1 MDKRIYMS
9 LAFVVGI
16 ISVVGAATVVQ
27 AQSAECGI
35 SAERR
40 ADITKW
46 VGLYDKSE
54 LAYNDLW
61 KAIARAGSAPAG
73 YISPNVSP
81 GINQG
86 AGVTDSLDGKTILR
100 ADLYYAHD
108 EAAKARQACRNGD
121 CDVYTLPSTHSGA
134 QTALTKYI
142 NAIEAMPKFA
152 GPAGM
157 MSPGS
162 AQRMMSMH
170 DARALSEELTKTYYC
185 SEDSDRPGT
194 SGATAVSPTATV
206 VPPTTATGTY
216 TLEYVT
222 GLLTQI
228 QTLTNKNIAL
238 NNENATL
245 RAQLAAAQSSYT
257 QSSQAQTSASTAA
270 GASSG
275 SCPALTRSLS
285 QGASGFDVS
294 TLQTFLARDPAIY
307 PEGQVTA
314 YFGPATERAVGRW
327 QLKNSVVTSA
337 SDAGYGSAGPRT
349 RAALLAACQ

>member
-1 MDKRIYMS
+1 MNKRMLAS
-9 LAFVVGI
+9 LAFAVGI
-16 ISVVGAATVVQ
+16 ISVAGVGTMAQ
-27 AQSAECGI
+27 AQTAQCGI

-40 ADITKW
+40 AEVTRLIA
-46 VGLYDKSE
+46 LFDKSE
-54 LAYNDLW
+54 NAYNGLW

-73 YISPNVSP
+73 YVSPNVSP
-81 GINQG
+81 GINQNV
-86 AGVTDSLDGKTILR
+86 GVTDQLDGKTILR

-108 EAAKARQACRNGD
+108 ESAKARQACRNGD
-121 CDVYTLPSTHSGA
+121 CGSYSLPSTHSGA
-134 QTALTKYI
+134 QGALDNYI
-142 NAIEAMPKFA
+142 DAVEALPKFA
-152 GPAGM
+152 GPSGM
-157 MSPGS
+157 ILSGSP
-162 AQRMMSMH
+162 QRMMSNN
-170 DARALSEELTKTYYC
+170 DARALSEELTRTYYC
-185 SEDSDRPGT
+185 SEDSERPGT
-194 SGATAVSPTATV
+194 TPTTPVTPATPVT
-206 VPPTTATGTY
+206 PPATATGTY

-238 NNENATL
+238 NNENASL
-245 RAQLAAAQSSYT
+245 KAQLVAAQSSYT
-257 QSSQAQTSASTAA
+257 QSAQTQTAGTA
-270 GASSG
+270 ASSG

-307 PEGQVTA
+307 PEAQVTA